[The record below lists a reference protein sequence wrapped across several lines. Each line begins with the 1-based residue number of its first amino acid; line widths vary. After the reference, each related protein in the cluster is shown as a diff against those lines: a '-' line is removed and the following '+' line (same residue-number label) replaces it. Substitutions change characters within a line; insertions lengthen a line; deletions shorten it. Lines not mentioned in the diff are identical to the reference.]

1 MTERNKVSLLEFI
14 NPSRN
19 YLTLIIALIVL
30 VCVAV
35 SIGFS
40 FSSANLDSGQRW
52 AFIAFLA
59 LFPIFGLL
67 LSIWLILRHFRKLF
81 VNEKDDEIP
90 WQIMSPEKQQ
100 RKLNYEIAGL
110 ASLLEIPDSQM
121 SDLRSAYIVGEDLAL
136 RNIEQEGE
144 VSLKRHIS
152 LERAD
157 FDAVLIDHELIKC
170 IEVTFLVTPDIAQ
183 DKINSIL
190 RKVDSTKKI
199 LNKIRPNTKL
209 VLLLVLVTQL
219 DQAAE
224 TQLRSTVANKFA
236 NTPVDVEIRWFD
248 FETLQRI
255 FAA

>member
-1 MTERNKVSLLEFI
+1 MTNRNKVSLLEFI

-30 VCVAV
+30 VCAAV

-40 FSSANLDSGQRW
+40 LSSAHLDTAQRW
-52 AFIAFLA
+52 TFIAFLA

-81 VNEKDDEIP
+81 VGEKDDEIP
-90 WQIMSPEKQQ
+90 WQIMSSEKQQ
-100 RKLNYEIAGL
+100 WKLNREVNELAEIL
-110 ASLLEIPDSQM
+110 RIPESQM
-121 SDLRSAYIVGEDLAL
+121 SDLRSAYIVAEDLAL
-136 RNIEQEGE
+136 RNIEQEAD
-144 VSLKRHIS
+144 VSLKRHVS

-157 FDAVLIDHELIKC
+157 FDAILINQDLIKC
-170 IEVTFLVTPDIAQ
+170 IDVSFLVAPDIAQ
-183 DKINSIL
+183 DKINIIL
-190 RKVDSTKKI
+190 RKIDSTKKI
-199 LNKIRPNTKL
+199 LNKMRPHTKL

-219 DQAAE
+219 DQADE
-224 TQLRSTVANKFA
+224 TQLRSTIANKFA

-248 FETLQRI
+248 FETLQKI

>member
-1 MTERNKVSLLEFI
+1 MTNRNKVSLAEFI

-19 YLTLIIALIVL
+19 YLMLIIAFIVL
-30 VCVAV
+30 ICVAV
-35 SIGFS
+35 GVAFS
-40 FSSANLDSGQRW
+40 SASANLDSGQRW
-52 AFIAFLA
+52 AFIIFLA
-59 LFPIFGLL
+59 LFPIFGLV

-81 VNEKDDEIP
+81 VNERDDEIP

-100 RKLNYEIAGL
+100 RKLNSEIAEL
-110 ASLLEIPDSQM
+110 ASLLEIPESQM

-136 RNIEQEGE
+136 RNIEQEGDI
-144 VSLKRHIS
+144 SLKRHVS

-157 FDAVLIDHELIKC
+157 FDAILIDHDLIKC
-170 IEVTFLVTPDIAQ
+170 IDVSFLVVPDVSQ

-199 LNKIRPNTKL
+199 LNRIRPNTKL

-219 DQAAE
+219 DQTAE
-224 TQLRSTVANKFA
+224 TELRSTVANKFA

-248 FETLQRI
+248 FETLQKI
-255 FAA
+255 YTA

>member
-1 MTERNKVSLLEFI
+1 MTNRNKVSLVEFI

-19 YLTLIIALIVL
+19 YLLLIIGLVVL
-30 VCVAV
+30 VCLAV
-35 SIGFS
+35 SLS
-40 FSSANLDSGQRW
+40 VSSANLEPNQRW
-52 AFIAFLA
+52 FLI
-59 LFPIFGLL
+59 LFLTFFPVFGLG

-100 RKLNYEIAGL
+100 RKLNKEVTEL
-110 ASLLEIPDSQM
+110 AALLEIPQSQL

-144 VSLKRHIS
+144 ISLKRHVS
-152 LERAD
+152 LEKAD
-157 FDAVLIDHELIKC
+157 FDAILIDNELIKC
-170 IEVTFLVTPDIAQ
+170 IDVTFLVTPDISQ
-183 DKINSIL
+183 EKVNSIL

-199 LNKIRPNTKL
+199 LNKIRPHTKL

-224 TQLRSTVANKFA
+224 TQLRSTVADKFS

-255 FAA
+255 YTA